1 MHDDICVPKEVG
13 PCSRCTCHESC
24 GPEHPRSRNSRDICK
39 GITIIW
45 KARLTRT
52 AMLFHSWSWLRD
64 RSIMD
69 IVMLAEL
76 VKQSPSS
83 PLNQF
88 LLYFLTRR

>member
-1 MHDDICVPKEVG
+1 
-13 PCSRCTCHESC
+13 
-24 GPEHPRSRNSRDICK
+24 
-39 GITIIW
+39 
-45 KARLTRT
+45 
-52 AMLFHSWSWLRD
+52 MLFHSWSWLRD